1 MDPVPIDSTDF
12 IIVISK
18 VLVSVVSSAAT
29 PNRFRHCSLLSIYKN
44 GKMNLREIAMREG
57 ISYAR
62 VKQIQDA
69 ALTKLKKRGF
79 DLKQFLYD

>member
-1 MDPVPIDSTDF
+1 MKKCSTICYRNNIDCKSTECRYWIKFSEDH
-12 IIVISK
+12 
-18 VLVSVVSSAAT
+18 
-29 PNRFRHCSLLSIYKN
+29 NCSLLSIYKN
-44 GKMNLREIAMREG
+44 GKMNLREIAAREG

>member
-1 MDPVPIDSTDF
+1 MKKCSALCHENNFDCEKKECRYWIDFSED
-12 IIVISK
+12 
-18 VLVSVVSSAAT
+18 
-29 PNRFRHCSLLSIYKN
+29 NNCSLLSIYKN

-69 ALTKLKKRGF
+69 ALIKLKKRGPN
-79 DLKQFLYD
+79 LKQFLYD

>member
-1 MDPVPIDSTDF
+1 MKKCCALCHENNLDCERKECRYWINFPED
-12 IIVISK
+12 
-18 VLVSVVSSAAT
+18 
-29 PNRFRHCSLLSIYKN
+29 NNCSLLSIYKN

-69 ALTKLKKRGF
+69 ALVKLKKRGLN
-79 DLKQFLYD
+79 LKQFLYD

>member
-1 MDPVPIDSTDF
+1 MKKCCALCHENNFDCERKECRYWIAFSED
-12 IIVISK
+12 
-18 VLVSVVSSAAT
+18 
-29 PNRFRHCSLLSIYKN
+29 NNCCLLSIYKN

-69 ALTKLKKRGF
+69 ALSKLKKRGLN
-79 DLKQFLYD
+79 LKQFLYD

>member
-1 MDPVPIDSTDF
+1 MKKCCALCHENNHDCERKECRYWINFPED
-12 IIVISK
+12 
-18 VLVSVVSSAAT
+18 
-29 PNRFRHCSLLSIYKN
+29 NNCSLLSIYKN

-69 ALTKLKKRGF
+69 ALVKLKKRGLN
-79 DLKQFLYD
+79 LKQFLYD

>member
-1 MDPVPIDSTDF
+1 MKKCCTLCYENNFDCEIKECRYWIHFSED
-12 IIVISK
+12 
-18 VLVSVVSSAAT
+18 
-29 PNRFRHCSLLSIYKN
+29 NNCSLLSIYKN

-69 ALTKLKKRGF
+69 ALIKLKKRGLN
-79 DLKQFLYD
+79 LKHFLYD

>member
-1 MDPVPIDSTDF
+1 MKKCCALYHENNLDCERKECRYWINFPED
-12 IIVISK
+12 
-18 VLVSVVSSAAT
+18 
-29 PNRFRHCSLLSIYKN
+29 NNCSLLSIYKN

-69 ALTKLKKRGF
+69 ALVKLKKRGLN
-79 DLKQFLYD
+79 LKQFLYD

>member
-1 MDPVPIDSTDF
+1 MKKCCASCHGNNFDCERKECRYWINFPED
-12 IIVISK
+12 
-18 VLVSVVSSAAT
+18 
-29 PNRFRHCSLLSIYKN
+29 NNCSLLSIYKN

-69 ALTKLKKRGF
+69 ALMKLKKRGLN
-79 DLKQFLYD
+79 LKQFLYD

>member
-1 MDPVPIDSTDF
+1 
-12 IIVISK
+12 
-18 VLVSVVSSAAT
+18 
-29 PNRFRHCSLLSIYKN
+29 
-44 GKMNLREIAMREG
+44 MNLREIAVREG

>member
-1 MDPVPIDSTDF
+1 MKKCCSLCYENNFDCERRECRYWIDFSED
-12 IIVISK
+12 
-18 VLVSVVSSAAT
+18 
-29 PNRFRHCSLLSIYKN
+29 NNCCLLSIHKN

-69 ALTKLKKRGF
+69 ALIKLKKRGL
-79 DLKQFLYD
+79 DLKQFLYV

>member
-1 MDPVPIDSTDF
+1 MKKCCALC
-12 IIVISK
+12 SK
-18 VLVSVVSSAAT
+18 NNFDCKNKECRYWINF
-29 PNRFRHCSLLSIYKN
+29 PEDNNCSLLSIHKN

-69 ALTKLKKRGF
+69 ALQKLKKRGL

>member
-1 MDPVPIDSTDF
+1 MKKCSSNCYRNNTDCQLKECRYWINF
-12 IIVISK
+12 SED
-18 VLVSVVSSAAT
+18 
-29 PNRFRHCSLLSIYKN
+29 NNCCLLSIHKN
-44 GKMNLREIAMREG
+44 GKMNLREIALREG

-69 ALTKLKKRGF
+69 ALVKLKKRGL

>member
-1 MDPVPIDSTDF
+1 M
-12 IIVISK
+12 K
-18 VLVSVVSSAAT
+18 KCSSACHR
-29 PNRFRHCSLLSIYKN
+29 NNIDCQSKECRYWINFSDDNNCSLLSIYKH
-44 GKMNLREIAMREG
+44 GKMNLREIALREG

-69 ALTKLKKRGF
+69 ALAKLKKRGL